1 MNNYNVIVAS
11 DHKGNKSL
19 TIVKGKLTPEM
30 TKKNNIGS
38 IDDPKFEP
46 VMKQLVKLFNQI
58 DIKGGDSSCN

>member
-38 IDDPKFEP
+38 INDLTELK
-46 VMKQLVKLFNQI
+46 KLS
-58 DIKGGDSSCN
+58 KGMN

>member
-30 TKKNNIGS
+30 TKKNNIES
-38 IDDPKFEP
+38 INDPKFEP

-58 DIKGGDSSCN
+58 DIKVGDSSCN